1 MSNTKNLANLAAA
14 LDDASSGQ
22 VLTSTGSGGVAF
34 ADASGGGSG
43 VTSYANKTAIDAVSS
58 PSEGDLAYDLAA
70 DQLYIRTT
78 SDWKRVSI
86 GVDESPIVTTE
97 PPTTHDLNPDGNPST
112 ITMVA
117 TDPEGF
123 GITYGIAYPTSG
135 NVLPAQLATATS
147 INQSTGVFTFDP
159 STTDTDAGDVKVR
172 LSASDGVS
180 TTTRFCTLNLSFTQ
194 DITTPNTSPFNSAGT
209 NSYDYTTS
217 VATSTNGAGLSD
229 TLATGKRYLEIVRGS
244 ASNDYMFVGLC
255 DAALTT
261 GVGHKDTGVQSIY
274 CYNSV
279 VQPSTTST
287 GLTDARNTGDIVMI
301 AFDTATREVWFGVN
315 GTWYQDPSTTSSSF
329 TVGTSSTTAFKLL
342 FGNGQSLTNTSTG
355 TINVGSNVTYTVPTG
370 FLAH

>member
-1 MSNTKNLANLAAA
+1 MSNTKNLAALAAA
-14 LDDASSGQ
+14 LDDGTSGQ
-22 VLTSTGSGGVAF
+22 VLQSTGSGGVAF

-78 SDWKRVSI
+78 SAWKRISI

-97 PPTTHDLNPDGNPST
+97 PPTTHDLNPDGSTST

-123 GITYGIAYPTSG
+123 DITYGIAYPTTG
-135 NVLPAQLATATS
+135 NILPDQLDTPTL

-159 STTDTDAGDVKVR
+159 STTSTDAGSVKVR

-180 TTTRFCTLNLSFTQ
+180 TTTRFCTLDLSFSL

-209 NSYDYTTS
+209 NSYDITTTS
-217 VATSTNGAGLSD
+217 ATNNGGSGLSS
-229 TLATGKRYLEIVRGS
+229 TLATGKKYLEIVRGS
-244 ASNDYMFVGLC
+244 ASNDYFFVGLC
-255 DAALTT
+255 DATLTT
-261 GVGHKDTGVQSIY
+261 GVGYNDTGTYSIY
-274 CYNSV
+274 AYNAKI
-279 VQPSTTST
+279 QPGATVT
-287 GLTDARNTGDIVMI
+287 GLTDAKNTGDIIMI
-301 AFDTATREVWFGVN
+301 AYDTSTREVWFGVN
-315 GTWYQDPSTTSSSF
+315 GSWYQDPSTTSSSLL
-329 TVGTSSTTAFKLL
+329 VGTSSTTAFQLM

-355 TINVGSNVTYTVPTG
+355 TINVGSNVNYTVPTG
-370 FLAH
+370 FMAH